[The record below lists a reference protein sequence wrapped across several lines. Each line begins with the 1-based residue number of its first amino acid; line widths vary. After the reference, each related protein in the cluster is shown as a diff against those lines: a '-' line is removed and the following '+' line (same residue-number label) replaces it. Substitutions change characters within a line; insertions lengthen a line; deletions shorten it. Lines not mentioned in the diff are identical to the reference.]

1 MGRWALLRAA
11 ARRFAI
17 VLAIAIIATSAIFFL
32 GGLAL
37 GVSANRSISLG
48 LYLVGCFLLV
58 SGFFLGN
65 RGPLRIANEESLV
78 GLRRPRQLR
87 TAGFSEQAESI
98 NTSAIMVAIGIVL
111 VMLAAGI
118 DSRVQLI

>member
-118 DSRVQLI
+118 DSRVQLL